1 MLDIAIE
8 TLKQFND
15 WGENKMSANSS
26 ELKTMAKL
34 AYKRLS
40 SGFWQEEKL
49 RRKKTLT
56 ILKNQGADTTTVKK
70 YLVDHTKQ
78 QLAAV
83 INPLEETQYTRVK
96 AIFDAGDGE
105 NALAAL
111 MDQDLMQTM
120 DEGARQRYIFGLSH
134 KLQEY
139 RERYE
144 KERQFNCQTMTL

>member
-1 MLDIAIE
+1 MKAE
-8 TLKQFND
+8 S
-15 WGENKMSANSS
+15 SA
-26 ELKTMAKL
+26 LRTMAKL
-34 AYKRLS
+34 AFKRLS

-49 RRKKTLT
+49 RRRNTLT
-56 ILKNQGADTTTVKK
+56 LLKNQGADTTAAKK

-83 INPLEETQYTRVK
+83 TNPVEEAQYARIK
-96 AIFDAGDGE
+96 AIFEAGDGE

-111 MDQDLMQTM
+111 MDKSQMQTM
-120 DEGARQRYIFGLSH
+120 DEGARQRYVFGLSS

-144 KERQFNCQTMTL
+144 KERQFNCQTMSI

>member
-1 MLDIAIE
+1 
-8 TLKQFND
+8 
-15 WGENKMSANSS
+15 MSANGS
-26 ELKTMAKL
+26 ELRAMAKL

-56 ILKNQGADTTTVKK
+56 LLKNQGADTNAAKK
-70 YLVDHTKQ
+70 FLVDHTKQ

-83 INPLEETQYTRVK
+83 INPVEEAQYTRVK
-96 AIFDAGDGE
+96 AIFAAGDGE

-111 MDQDLMQTM
+111 MDHDLMQTM
-120 DEGARQRYIFGLSH
+120 DEGARQRYIFGLSS

-139 RERYE
+139 RDRYE
-144 KERQFNCQTMTL
+144 KERQFNCQTMSM

>member
-1 MLDIAIE
+1 
-8 TLKQFND
+8 
-15 WGENKMSANSS
+15 MSTEGS
-26 ELKTMAKL
+26 ELRTMARL
-34 AYKRLS
+34 AFKRLS

-56 ILKNQGADTTTVKK
+56 ILKSQGADTTAAKK
-70 YLVDHTKQ
+70 FLVDHTKQ

-83 INPLEETQYTRVK
+83 TNPAEEAQYARVK
-96 AIFDAGDGE
+96 AIFAAGDGE

-111 MDQDLMQTM
+111 MDQDLMKTM
-120 DEGARQRYIFGLSH
+120 DEGARQRYIFGLSS

-144 KERQFNCQTMTL
+144 KERQFNCQTMSM

>member
-1 MLDIAIE
+1 
-8 TLKQFND
+8 
-15 WGENKMSANSS
+15 MSAENSA
-26 ELKTMAKL
+26 LKTMARL

-56 ILKNQGADTTTVKK
+56 ILKNQGADTSAAKK
-70 YLVDHTKQ
+70 FLVDHTKQ

-83 INPLEETQYTRVK
+83 VNPLEEAQYARIK

-105 NALAAL
+105 NALASL
-111 MDQDLMQTM
+111 MDKDLMKTM
-120 DEGARQRYIFGLSH
+120 EDGARQRYIFGLSS

-144 KERQFNCQTMTL
+144 KERQFNCQTMSM

>member
-1 MLDIAIE
+1 MLKIQAKNESI
-8 TLKQFND
+8 LIKL
-15 WGENKMSANSS
+15 GVIKMSAKGS
-26 ELKTMAKL
+26 ELRTMARL

-56 ILKNQGADTTTVKK
+56 ILQNQGADTAAVKK

-78 QLAAV
+78 KLAAEV
-83 INPLEETQYTRVK
+83 NPAEEAQYTRIK
-96 AIFDAGDGE
+96 ALFDAGEGE
-105 NALAAL
+105 NALADL
-111 MDQDLMQTM
+111 MDHEWMRTM
-120 DEGARQRYIFGLSH
+120 DDGARQRYIFGLSS

-144 KERQFNCQTMTL
+144 KERQFNCQTMSM

>member
-1 MLDIAIE
+1 MKAE
-8 TLKQFND
+8 S
-15 WGENKMSANSS
+15 SA
-26 ELKTMAKL
+26 LRTMAKL
-34 AYKRLS
+34 AFKRLS

-49 RRKKTLT
+49 RRRNTLT
-56 ILKNQGADTTTVKK
+56 LLKNQGADTTAAKK

-83 INPLEETQYTRVK
+83 TNPVEETQYARIK
-96 AIFDAGDGE
+96 AIFEAGDGE

-111 MDQDLMQTM
+111 MDKSQMQAM
-120 DEGARQRYIFGLSH
+120 DEGARQRYVFGLSS

-144 KERQFNCQTMTL
+144 KERQFNCQTISMSV

>member
-1 MLDIAIE
+1 MKAE
-8 TLKQFND
+8 S
-15 WGENKMSANSS
+15 SA
-26 ELKTMAKL
+26 LRTMAKL
-34 AYKRLS
+34 AFKRLS

-49 RRKKTLT
+49 RRRNTLT
-56 ILKNQGADTTTVKK
+56 LLKNQGADTTAAKK

-83 INPLEETQYTRVK
+83 TNPVEEAQYARIKV
-96 AIFDAGDGE
+96 IFEAGDGE

-111 MDQDLMQTM
+111 MDKSQMQTM
-120 DEGARQRYIFGLSH
+120 DEGARQRYVFGLSS

-144 KERQFNCQTMTL
+144 KERQFNCQTMSI

>member
-1 MLDIAIE
+1 
-8 TLKQFND
+8 
-15 WGENKMSANSS
+15 MSAQGS
-26 ELKTMAKL
+26 ELRTMAKL

-56 ILKNQGADTTTVKK
+56 LLKNQGADTIAAKK
-70 YLVDHTKQ
+70 YLIDHTKQ

-83 INPLEETQYTRVK
+83 TNPIEEAQYARVK
-96 AIFDAGDGE
+96 AIFAAGDGE

-111 MDQDLMQTM
+111 MDQNLMQNM
-120 DEGARQRYIFGLSH
+120 DEGARQRYIFGLSN

-139 RERYE
+139 RDRYE
-144 KERQFNCQTMTL
+144 KERQFNCQTISM

>member
-1 MLDIAIE
+1 
-8 TLKQFND
+8 
-15 WGENKMSANSS
+15 MSAESS
-26 ELKTMAKL
+26 ALRTMAKL

-56 ILKNQGADTTTVKK
+56 LLKNQGADTNAAKK

-83 INPLEETQYTRVK
+83 TNPVEEAQYARVK
-96 AIFDAGDGE
+96 AIFEAGDGE

-111 MDQDLMQTM
+111 MDKSLMQNM
-120 DEGARQRYIFGLSH
+120 DEGARQRYIFGLSN

-144 KERQFNCQTMTL
+144 KERQFNCQTMSM